1 MPRET
6 VHWGKKYLIVE
17 HPETEDHSG
26 YWSEYPYEGRQ
37 TDSKG
42 VVLPFP
48 PGTSYAQSPSV
59 EVVWAKPEGF
69 NTPLGEDAEGWVNL
83 AFRVNNNDFEH
94 NRDLSEDTDEFRIFT
109 RSLTRR
115 QINDTIKTLKRARDA
130 AFGED
135 E

>member
-6 VHWGKKYLIVE
+6 VHWGKRYLIVE

-26 YWSEYPYEGRQ
+26 FWEEYPYEGHQ
-37 TDSKG
+37 TDGKG
-42 VVLPFP
+42 NVLPFP
-48 PGTSYAQSPSV
+48 PNTSLAQAPSV
-59 EVVWAKPEGF
+59 EVIWAKPESFG
-69 NTPLGEDAEGWVNL
+69 PLMEDPEGWVNIAL
-83 AFRVNNNDFEH
+83 RVDQNDFDH
-94 NRDLSEDTDEFRIFT
+94 NRDLSEDKESFRVIT

-115 QINDTIKTLKRARDA
+115 QINDMIKVLKRARDA